1 MVSHL
6 FNAYEDLK
14 YLLNRGYRK
23 NVALKF
29 VSNHYRLRKEDRHL
43 LARCVFSD
51 GEIETR
57 EKKRKPIDF
66 VKGKTLAIDGFN
78 VLITLESVLEG
89 KAILCEDGFVRD
101 LKYQRGYKL
110 SEKTEEMLFLL
121 LEFLFKFHPKGL
133 IFFYDRP
140 VSKSGKIAKL
150 TNEIM
155 EKVGLS
161 GKAEAVNSVDFEL
174 EKFEI
179 VATSDLA
186 VINKV
191 KYVVDIPQEFAK
203 SRGIKIKGLKEILK
217 ESH

>member
-1 MVSHL
+1 
-6 FNAYEDLK
+6 
-14 YLLNRGYRK
+14 
-23 NVALKF
+23 
-29 VSNHYRLRKEDRHL
+29 
-43 LARCVFSD
+43 
-51 GEIETR
+51 
-57 EKKRKPIDF
+57 
-66 VKGKTLAIDGFN
+66 
-78 VLITLESVLEG
+78 
-89 KAILCEDGFVRD
+89 
-101 LKYQRGYKL
+101 
-110 SEKTEEMLFLL
+110 MLFLL